1 MNKVTSRQVCCLVSS
16 AALNLPAVLVA
27 SLTFLGCSTH
37 QAPVSEQGQRLER
50 TAPMILSSNSNSQ
63 LIETSRPSRV
73 LSSQSR
79 SVAVAGV
86 TEAASDAVVSEA
98 TSHAAFEVVR
108 QPIAP
113 RREER
118 ERLSE
123 KTPGRVKTVS
133 RAAFN
138 PLATPVSHLVSA
150 GDTLFSIAFQYD
162 LDFRS
167 LALANGLSPPYTIFV
182 GQQLR
187 LKAASALTEAATE
200 ALGTGINSAINAV
213 SDGGEPSSSLRLADA
228 EPMPRQLRWSWP
240 HKGKVVTP
248 FQPQLTKGV
257 DISGTIGDSVLAA
270 ATGDVVYSGRGVQ
283 GTGNLII
290 IRHSDQYLS
299 AYAHNSVML
308 VPEGRRVIAGEKI
321 AELGVNADGV
331 PMLHF
336 EIRQEGQPVD
346 PSLVLPIRR
355 VP

>member
-1 MNKVTSRQVCCLVSS
+1 MKKVTSQQVSCLVSS
-16 AALNLPAVLVA
+16 AALNLPAVLA
-27 SLTFLGCSTH
+27 SLTFLGCSAH

-50 TAPMILSSNSNSQ
+50 AAPMILSSNNNSDSQ

-73 LSSQSR
+73 LSSQTR
-79 SVAVAGV
+79 SEITNGV
-86 TEAASDAVVSEA
+86 TEAVSDAMVSEA
-98 TSHAAFEVVR
+98 TSQASFEVVR

-123 KTPGRVKTVS
+123 KTSAVS
-133 RAAFN
+133 RNTFN
-138 PLATPVSHLVSA
+138 TLTTPVSHLVSA

-167 LALANGLSPPYTIFV
+167 LALANGLNPPYTIFV

-200 ALGTGINSAINAV
+200 AFGIGINSSINAV
-213 SDGGEPSSSLRLADA
+213 SDGSESSSSLRLADV
-228 EPMPRQLRWSWP
+228 EPMPRQLHWSWP
-240 HKGKVVTP
+240 HKGKVITP
-248 FQPQLTKGV
+248 FQPRLTKGV
-257 DISGTIGDSVLAA
+257 DISGTVGDSVLAA

-290 IRHSDQYLS
+290 IRHSDDYLS

-321 AELGVNADGV
+321 AELGENADGV

-336 EIRQEGQPVD
+336 EIRQEGEPVD
-346 PSLVLPIRR
+346 PSLVLPIRLA
-355 VP
+355 P